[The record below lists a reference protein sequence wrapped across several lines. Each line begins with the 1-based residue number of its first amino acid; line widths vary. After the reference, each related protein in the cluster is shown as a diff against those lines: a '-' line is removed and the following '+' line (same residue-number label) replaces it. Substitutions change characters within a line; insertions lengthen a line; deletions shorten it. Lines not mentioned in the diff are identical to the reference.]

1 MGSLLTFF
9 QAYALYFLGGRYPLL
24 GDLLDRSTPPPAYAY
39 AASFPPP
46 APPPYQPPQPDSPPT
61 PPEA

>member
-9 QAYALYFLGGRYPLL
+9 QAYALYFLGGRYPIL

-39 AASFPPP
+39 AASFPL
-46 APPPYQPPQPDSPPT
+46 PPQSGPPSSQ
-61 PPEA
+61 P